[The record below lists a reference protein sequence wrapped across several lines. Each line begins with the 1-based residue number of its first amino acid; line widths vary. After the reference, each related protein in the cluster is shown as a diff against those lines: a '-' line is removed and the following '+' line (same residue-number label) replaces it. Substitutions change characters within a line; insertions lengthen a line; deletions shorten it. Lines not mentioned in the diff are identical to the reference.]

1 VQASPAWTPPGGTL
15 GRIVAEARQR
25 IDALEIRR
33 AELAARARDVD
44 AVPSFAAALRGQN
57 VAVIAEVKRRSPSKG
72 WINSE
77 LSAGDQAAAYARGGA
92 AAISVLTESTNFG
105 GSTDVLLAVR
115 EAERVPALKK
125 DFHVDT
131 IQLLEAKVIGAS
143 AALLIARA
151 LSPDDLPRMTEFARE
166 IGLDA
171 LVEIRDTDELRRAL
185 DAGATIIG
193 INNRNLETLVIDPA
207 TAEVLLRSI
216 PEDVVAVAESGV
228 QTTADVERYADAGA
242 DAVLVGSAV
251 SAAPDPALAV
261 QALAGV
267 QRVGRGH

>member
-1 VQASPAWTPPGGTL
+1 MQASPAWTPPGGTL

-25 IDALEIRR
+25 VDALEIER

-44 AVPSFAAALRGQN
+44 AVPAFSSALRGDQ

-72 WINSE
+72 WINAE
-77 LSAGDQAAAYARGGA
+77 ISAADQAASYARGGA
-92 AAISVLTESTNFG
+92 AAISVLTESANFG
-105 GSTDVLLAVR
+105 GSNDDLIAVQR
-115 EAERVPALKK
+115 AVSVPALKK

-131 IQLLEAKVIGAS
+131 IQLLEAKALGAS

-151 LSPDDLPRMTEFARE
+151 LSPDELPRMTDFARE
-166 IGLDA
+166 IGLDV
-171 LVEIRDTDELRRAL
+171 LVEIRDEEELRRAL
-185 DAGATIIG
+185 DAGASCVG

-207 TAEVLLRSI
+207 TAERLLKSI
-216 PEDVVAVAESGV
+216 PADVIAVAESGV
-228 QTTADVERYADAGA
+228 QTADDVERYARAGA

-261 QALAGV
+261 QALAV
-267 QRVGRGH
+267 VKRIGRGH